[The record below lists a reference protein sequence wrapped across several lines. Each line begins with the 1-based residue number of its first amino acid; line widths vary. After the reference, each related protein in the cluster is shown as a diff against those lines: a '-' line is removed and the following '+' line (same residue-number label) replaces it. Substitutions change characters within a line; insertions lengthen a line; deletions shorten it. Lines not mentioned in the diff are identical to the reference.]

1 MKKVLFICRG
11 NVGRSQMA
19 SELFNSIN
27 TTKSDSAGTNP
38 KFPELTVGEIPKA
51 KNAFVVMQELGL
63 DITQNTR
70 RRITPEI
77 LDDYD
82 IAICMA
88 EPDTMPDFLTHSPK
102 LEMWSI
108 TDPADM
114 DLADTRQ
121 IRDQIFAK
129 VKELSAKLA

>member
-38 KFPELTVGEIPKA
+38 KFPELTVGEIPTA

-77 LDDYD
+77 LDNYD

-88 EPDTMPDFLTHSPK
+88 EPDTMPDFLIHSPK

-108 TDPADM
+108 VDPADM

>member
-77 LDDYD
+77 LDNYD

-88 EPDTMPDFLTHSPK
+88 ESDTMPEFLTHSPK

-108 TDPADM
+108 VDPADM

-129 VKELSAKLA
+129 VKELSAKLT